1 MSNTKKVSIIVPI
14 YGVEKY
20 LRKALDSI
28 INQTLK
34 DIQII
39 LVDDGGKDGCP
50 QIIDEYASKDS
61 RINVIHKKNGGYG
74 SACNAGLNMAVGEYI
89 AIFEPDDFVEL
100 NMYEKLYDIA
110 TKNDADIVKSE
121 FYVFHDF
128 LDKKGRDTKTNW
140 YKWKNNL
147 YKKPSGIFSIEQHP
161 EFFFFHPSIWSCI
174 YKRSFIESNNIRVE
188 EIPGAGWTDNLFQI
202 QTMIYAKRICF
213 TEDAFYHWRLRQI
226 DDALDLK
233 DLTIPFL
240 RTKTI
245 HKWLKEQHVNNPNVW
260 ACLYKREISY
270 LHIVARAGNVA
281 KIRKI
286 LPLIHDMIKDMDKV
300 IFQNSKYITK
310 YEKIFLKRAENFIRF
325 YYIYKLKR
333 FFQKIYW
340 YRHSIISIRWPSIIS
355 PREKEKYL
363 ILFGVMFY
371 RNISDDKIRTFIKIK
386 I

>member
-1 MSNTKKVSIIVPI
+1 MSDTRKISIIVPI

-61 RINVIHKKNGGYG
+61 RINVVHKENGGYG
-74 SACNAGLNMAVGEYI
+74 SACNAGLNIAVGEYI

-110 TKNDADIVKSE
+110 IKNDADIVKSE

-128 LDKKGRDTKTNW
+128 LDKTGRDTKTNW

-147 YKKPSGIFSIEQHP
+147 YKKPSGIFSVEQHP
-161 EFFFFHPSIWSCI
+161 EFLFFHPSIWSCI

-188 EIPGAGWTDNLFQI
+188 EIPGAGWTDNLFQV
-202 QTMIYAKRICF
+202 QTMILAKHICF
-213 TEDAFYHWRLRQI
+213 TEEAFYHWRLRQI

-245 HKWLKEQHVNNPNVW
+245 HKWLKEQKVNNPNIW
-260 ACLYKREISY
+260 AYLYKREISY
-270 LHIVARAGNVA
+270 LHIVARAGNA
-281 KIRKI
+281 IKIRKI
-286 LPLIHDMIKDMDKV
+286 LPLIHEMLEDMDES
-300 IFQNSKYITK
+300 ILRDSKCITK
-310 YEKIFLKRAENFIRF
+310 YEKSFIKQAKNFIKF
-325 YYIYKLKR
+325 YYIYKVKR
-333 FFQKIYW
+333 FLHKISW
-340 YRHSIISIRWPSIIS
+340 YRHSLISIRWPSFIS
-355 PREKEKYL
+355 PGEKEK
-363 ILFGVMFY
+363 ILVLLGVMFY
-371 RNISDDKIRTFIKIK
+371 SDKPNKDIKSFVKVRI
-386 I
+386 